1 MKCESGTSFTR
12 LSAGSRAAAIGLP
25 SVRLNAGGVRP
36 DQPLSQLVKHLL
48 LGQGG
53 HID

>member
-25 SVRLNAGGVRP
+25 SVRLNAGVRP